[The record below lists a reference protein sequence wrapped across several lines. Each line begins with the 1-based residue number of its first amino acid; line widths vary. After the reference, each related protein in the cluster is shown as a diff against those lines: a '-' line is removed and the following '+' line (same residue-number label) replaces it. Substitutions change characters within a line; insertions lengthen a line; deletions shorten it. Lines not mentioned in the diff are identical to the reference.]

1 MEETPEG
8 PGDEE
13 AHEGGTGGLGDARME
28 AVCRRNG
35 TRLPGLATTP
45 EDEVIARLRDHD
57 SISPTGSKSGLRTA
71 ALDSRRSGRN
81 VGRRAP
87 RAERIRRCPS
97 RALRSA
103 PGPHRRCS

>member
-1 MEETPEG
+1 MGLGPGCRHVVTPEPLAHGWRRESPRRNRRLRAVASPGRSDRVLPPMEETPEG

-28 AVCRRNG
+28 ANCRRNG

-57 SISPTGSKSGLRTA
+57 SISPA
-71 ALDSRRSGRN
+71 
-81 VGRRAP
+81 
-87 RAERIRRCPS
+87 
-97 RALRSA
+97 
-103 PGPHRRCS
+103 